1 MGLYQQKHC
10 QLEPKGTEKMGLNEA
25 RLLGY
30 CYFTDG
36 TRELPSCKHAP
47 PSSKG
52 RNDSEGDSE
61 TLGCPS
67 LHRPRLHRPRAQGCF
82 RFSKGWA
89 TMQLQYAQLPLPR
102 TLGVLGAGHCPSAPR
117 GWRAASVTQRPFE
130 YREAH
135 CPHRV
140 QPHQNLSH
148 VSNCFERLICSHIH

>member
-25 RLLGY
+25 RLLDY

-36 TRELPSCKHAP
+36 TRELPSCEHAP

-67 LHRPRLHRPRAQGCF
+67 LHRPRRHRPRAQGCF

-89 TMQLQYAQLPLPR
+89 TMQLQHAQLPLPR
-102 TLGVLGAGHCPSAPR
+102 TLGILGAGHCPSAPR
-117 GWRAASVTQRPFE
+117 GWGFKPKRRFPSIKT
-130 YREAH
+130 
-135 CPHRV
+135 
-140 QPHQNLSH
+140 
-148 VSNCFERLICSHIH
+148 